1 MKTSELTRHAL
12 NWAVSQVEGI
22 DHDTAILNITIGD
35 DNGWFLDYLTWE
47 QGGPIIER
55 ELIEIY
61 PLCNVEWGARKVND
75 EGDLMRFY
83 GDTPLIAA
91 MRCYVASKL
100 GDEVEIPT
108 ELTQG
113 EVNED

>member
-1 MKTSELTRHAL
+1 MKTSELTGAAL
-12 NWAVSQVEGI
+12 NWAVAKI
-22 DHDTAILNITIGD
+22 IG
-35 DNGWFLDYLTWE
+35 LDIELMYGVVHVDGEPFMPDLDWNVA
-47 QGGPIIER
+47 GPIIER

-61 PLCNVEWGARKVND
+61 PLCDVEWGARKVNG

-91 MRCYVASKL
+91 MRAYVSLEL
-100 GDEVEIPT
+100 GDDIEIPE

-113 EVNED
+113 EDK